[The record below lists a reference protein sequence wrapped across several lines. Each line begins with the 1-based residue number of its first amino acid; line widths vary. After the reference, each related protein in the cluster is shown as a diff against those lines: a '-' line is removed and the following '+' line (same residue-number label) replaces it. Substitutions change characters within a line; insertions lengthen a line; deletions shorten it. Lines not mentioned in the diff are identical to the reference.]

1 VVPLLRTK
9 LYIPRV
15 RAELVR
21 RARLIERLDAGLG
34 LGGVPDPNPG
44 FRRKL
49 TLVSAPAGFGKT
61 TLLSEWVSSRG
72 EVISPS
78 SKGDAISPPEGGMTP
93 PLHVAWVS
101 LDEGDNDPARF
112 LAYVIAALQGTG
124 VEQST
129 GGRVGKGLSDMLQSP
144 QRLPVEELL
153 TALINQIGTISERL
167 VLILDDYHAIHTQR
181 VHDALAFLLE
191 HLPPQ
196 MHVMI
201 ATRADPPLPLAR
213 LRGQGQLT
221 ELRQADLR
229 FTVDEAAQF
238 LNRVMGL
245 GLSVEDIATL
255 SSRTEG
261 WIAALHLAA
270 LQIAAL
276 STRGDTQ
283 GDDAGALIQAFT
295 GSDRYILD
303 YLMEEVLRCQ
313 PEAVQSFLLHT
324 AVLRRLVAPLC
335 DAVLGRTVE
344 ASALASSD
352 ALEDGV
358 LSPSQEVLEAL
369 ERANLFVVP
378 LDNERRWYRY
388 HHLFADLLR
397 QRLRQVRPGIVPTLH
412 GRASAWHEQNGF
424 TEEAIHH
431 ALLAGDADRAAG
443 LIEREAETKV
453 MHSELNTVQG
463 WVEGLPDE
471 IVKTRPLLCILHSW
485 ALLVSGCPLEAAEA
499 RLQDAV
505 QADEGGSFSGEILT
519 VHALIAAYQMK
530 TRESVELSSR
540 ALELLPEQST
550 FFRSFVAGY
559 LGLNYLYTGD
569 LVAARGYFEQA
580 VQIGQ
585 RVGNLMNV
593 VLALCHLAEISAI
606 EGRITEARATYEK
619 ALALAVNGDR
629 RRLPIAGIPLI
640 GLGRILLL
648 RNQLDEAARH
658 LLDGIELIFKWGEAG
673 ALGGY
678 IGLAYLKHVQG
689 DVAGARSAI
698 EQAEQLA
705 ARFDAMRID
714 DDYVAANKASLSVL
728 QGDLDAAA
736 RLIEGQGLE
745 NGFCSSGDS
754 KDGVAT
760 VLLARAYA
768 CIAFAHLRIA
778 QGRPGEALAILRPLC
793 REMEDAGWG
802 TFALR
807 ILVLEALAFQAQG
820 DVPRALGALERAFAI
835 AEPER
840 CVHFFLCG
848 GQPMAQLLYQA
859 AAQGIA
865 PEFAGQILAAFQSPG
880 LELMPEEES
889 GSKLETLKPGALIE
903 PLSKREL
910 EVLALIAE
918 GLTNREIAQKLH
930 LALSTIKVHTYNT
943 YGKLDVHSR
952 IQAVARARLLGL
964 LPFV

>member
-1 VVPLLRTK
+1 VTLPLLQTK

-15 RAELVR
+15 RPELVQR
-21 RARLIERLDAGLG
+21 VGLIERLDASLS
-34 LGGVPDPNPG
+34 LGGSPDPGPS
-44 FRRKL
+44 FRHKL

-61 TLLSEWVSSRG
+61 TLLSAWVSSRG
-72 EVISPS
+72 GVIPPSGDEITPPSGDEITPPSGDEITLPSGDEITPS
-78 SKGDAISPPEGGMTP
+78 SGDEITPSSGDEITSP
-93 PLHVAWVS
+93 LQVAWVS
-101 LDEGDNDPARF
+101 LDEGDNDLARF

-124 VEQST
+124 VEQGT

-144 QRLPVEELL
+144 RRLPVEELL
-153 TALINQIGTISERL
+153 TALINQVGTISEHL
-167 VLILDDYHAIHTQR
+167 VLILDDYHVIHTQR

-213 LRGQGQLT
+213 LRGRGQLI

-229 FTVDEAAQF
+229 FTDAEAAEF

-245 GLSVEDIATL
+245 DLSAEDIATL

-270 LQIAAL
+270 LQIAAV
-276 STRGDTQ
+276 STRSDMQSG
-283 GDDAGALIQAFT
+283 DAGVFIRAFT

-303 YLMEEVLRCQ
+303 YLMEEVLRRQ
-313 PEAVQSFLLHT
+313 PEAVQGFLLHT
-324 AVLRRLVAPLC
+324 AVLRRLSAPLC
-335 DAVLGRTVE
+335 DAVLGHAVE
-344 ASALASSD
+344 APTLVSSGP
-352 ALEDGV
+352 LEDGA

-369 ERANLFVVP
+369 DRANLFIVP
-378 LDNERRWYRY
+378 LDSERRWYRY

-412 GRASAWHEQNGF
+412 GRASVWHEQNGF

-431 ALLAGDADRAAG
+431 ALLAGDADRAAD
-443 LIEREAETKV
+443 LIEREAETTV

-463 WVEGLPDE
+463 WVETLPDE

-485 ALLVSGCPLEAAEA
+485 VLLVSGCPLGAAEA
-499 RLQDAV
+499 RLQDAA

-580 VQIGQ
+580 VQIAQ
-585 RVGNLMNV
+585 KAGNLMNV
-593 VLALCHLAEISAI
+593 VLALCHLAEISGVQ
-606 EGRITEARATYEK
+606 GRIAEAQATYEQ
-619 ALALAVNGDR
+619 ALALAVNGDC

-648 RNQLDEAARH
+648 RNQLDEAERH
-658 LLDGIELIFKWGEAG
+658 LLDGIELILKWGEAG

-678 IGLAYLKHVQG
+678 VGLAYLKHVQG
-689 DVAGARSAI
+689 DVLGARSAI
-698 EQAEQLA
+698 ERAEQLA
-705 ARFDAMRID
+705 TRFDAMRID
-714 DDYVAANKASLSVL
+714 DDYVAANKALLSVL

-736 RLIEGQGLE
+736 CWVAGQGVEDAFCLE
-745 NGFCSSGDS
+745 GEK
-754 KDGVAT
+754 KDGITAGP
-760 VLLARAYA
+760 LARACA
-768 CIAFAHLRIA
+768 CVALARLRIA
-778 QGRPGEALAILRPLC
+778 QGRPGQALAILRPL
-793 REMEDAGWG
+793 RQEMETAGWRI
-802 TFALR
+802 FVLR
-807 ILVLEALAFQAQG
+807 TLVLEALAFQAQG
-820 DVPRALGALERAFAI
+820 DVARALGAIERAFAI

-840 CVHFFLCG
+840 CVNFFLYG
-848 GQPMAQLLYQA
+848 GQPMAQS
-859 AAQGIA
+859 GCHT
-865 PEFAGQILAAFQSPG
+865 GDLARVRGPDPG
-880 LELMPEEES
+880 SVPVF
-889 GSKLETLKPGALIE
+889 
-903 PLSKREL
+903 R
-910 EVLALIAE
+910 
-918 GLTNREIAQKLH
+918 
-930 LALSTIKVHTYNT
+930 
-943 YGKLDVHSR
+943 SR
-952 IQAVARARLLGL
+952 VDA
-964 LPFV
+964 